1 MVLFVNFAL
10 ALLNWLW
17 AFDTPQNSP
26 GARPSATPDQR

>member
-1 MVLFVNFAL
+1 MVLAVNFAL

-17 AFDTPQNSP
+17 AFDPQNSP